1 MINAIL
7 TTFSRIQK
15 VFTKNLVMKY
25 GLTSMLL
32 LFTLL
37 EVTAQKTYLKSS
49 DSDPKAK
56 KILDALKKEYNGYKA
71 MEISFELILELKG
84 QAPETQKG
92 KLIQQGKKYFVSVS
106 DQEVYCDGKTVWL
119 HQKANKEVQINSF
132 EEGPGADM
140 MSPSEMLR
148 MYESGQ
154 YAYAITGNATE
165 NGTKVTQIEFKPLDK
180 NSEYSKIRLSVAENT
195 NKATSI
201 KVFSKDGSRYTLNVK
216 SIVPNKTYA
225 PEIFVFNAKQHPG
238 VHIEDLRI
246 D

>member
-1 MINAIL
+1 
-7 TTFSRIQK
+7 
-15 VFTKNLVMKY
+15 MKY
-25 GLTSMLL
+25 GLT
-32 LFTLL
+32 TLTIL
-37 EVTAQKTYLKSS
+37 WMVAGLMAQKTYLKAS

-56 KILDALKKEYNGYKA
+56 KILDALKKEYDGYKS
-71 MEISFELILELKG
+71 MEVNFELVLELKA
-84 QAPETQKG
+84 QAAETQKG

-106 DQEVYCDGKTVWL
+106 DQEVYCDGKSVWL
-119 HQKANKEVQINSF
+119 YQKSNKEVQINSF
-132 EEGPGADM
+132 EEGPGSEV
-140 MSPSEMLR
+140 MSPAEMLR
-148 MYESGQ
+148 LYESGQ

-180 NSEYSKIRLSVAENT
+180 NSEYTKIRLSVAENT
-195 NKATSI
+195 HKATSI

-225 PEIFVFNAKQHPG
+225 PEVFVFNVKQHPG